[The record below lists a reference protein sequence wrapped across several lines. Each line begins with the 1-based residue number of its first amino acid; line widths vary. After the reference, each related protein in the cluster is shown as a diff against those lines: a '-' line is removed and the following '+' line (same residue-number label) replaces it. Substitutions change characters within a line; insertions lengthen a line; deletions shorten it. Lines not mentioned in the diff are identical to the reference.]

1 MTHIQ
6 HTAGDSAG
14 RRITAA
20 VPRALALGLFATT
33 LTLAMGCG
41 SAGGG
46 APPQPAADAG
56 GQAPAA
62 AAPKLDRVVFAL
74 QQPGI
79 EYQDVRHLNTPNEWP
94 LDPMYE
100 SLMGVDANTGKI
112 VPVLS
117 TGWQIDTKT
126 NDIRYQLRKG
136 VKFHKDN
143 GEFTAKDVVVKMRE
157 KVKDEPAA
165 AIQSSSIYWRG
176 LLKDVEVVN
185 DYEVVYHLKEAS
197 GLVMEF
203 GTDQFGG
210 ASMFSSQSYEKTGI
224 PPMNGEALAGTGPYQ
239 YDTRVQG
246 QYVRFTR
253 VPYKHWRTDAEFPA
267 FEFRWVKEAST
278 RMAALLAGE
287 VQLTDLP
294 EDLQKQAVIQGFKA
308 VQGRVPAFRAFV
320 AFQCCQFKD
329 TKNPALGYI
338 DPTSP
343 LADVRVRRALAK
355 SVNYDELNKSLFGGK
370 GERMINNPLHP
381 TRPGWDPSWEKRWP
395 ELYGFDVPAARAL
408 IAQAGYSAGNPLK
421 VNLRVAPVAGLAAA
435 QDVAEAV
442 GAYWRNAGVDVTL
455 RTGDPPPNPI
465 GNPQVYNEITIS
477 ATSSTPWTGIFNYGS
492 SLQHRNPGPEQADVD
507 QVLDKIR
514 NTMDFDAQDPMWRD
528 VGEKLFT
535 ANHFV
540 PLFWLPTVAIV
551 NPKFVSDYVFPG
563 SITGTWT
570 HIEGIKA
577 AR

>member
-1 MTHIQ
+1 MRNAQ
-6 HTAGDSAG
+6 PAGTG
-14 RRITAA
+14 RHRPAMAHLPGHLWLWGLLAA
-20 VPRALALGLFATT
+20 TIALAT
-33 LTLAMGCG
+33 GCA
-41 SAGGG
+41 SAP
-46 APPQPAADAG
+46 APQQPAADTG
-56 GQAPAA
+56 PAPT
-62 AAPKLDRVVFAL
+62 AAPKVDRVVFAL
-74 QQPGI
+74 QQPSI

-117 TGWQIDTKT
+117 TAWKIDTQT
-126 NDIRYQLRKG
+126 NSIRYQLRKG

-176 LLKDVEVVN
+176 LLKNVEVVN
-185 DYEVVYHLKEAS
+185 DYEVVYHLNAPS
-197 GLVMEF
+197 GLVLEF

-210 ASMFSSQSYEKTGI
+210 ASIFSSQSYEKLGI
-224 PPMNGEALAGTGPYQ
+224 PQMNGEALAGTGPYQ
-239 YDTRVQG
+239 YDTRVQQ
-246 QYVRFTR
+246 QYIRFTR
-253 VPYKHWRTDAEFPA
+253 IPYKHWRTDADFPA

-287 VQLTDLP
+287 VHLTDLP
-294 EDLQKQAVIQGFKA
+294 DDLQKQAVGQGFKT
-308 VQGRVPAFRAFV
+308 VQGRVPAFRTFV
-320 AFQCCQFKD
+320 TFQCCQFKD
-329 TKNPALGYI
+329 PKNPALGYI

-343 LADVRVRRALAK
+343 LADIRVRRALAK

-370 GERMINNPLHP
+370 GERMLNNPLHP

-395 ELYGFDVPAARAL
+395 ELYGFDVGAARSL
-408 IAQAGYSAGNPLK
+408 LTQAGYNSTGNPLK
-421 VNLRVAPVAGLAAA
+421 VNLRIMPVAGLSAA
-435 QDVAEAV
+435 QDAVEAI
-442 GAYWRNAGVDVTL
+442 GSYWRNAGIEVTL
-455 RTGDPPPNPI
+455 KTGDAPPNPL
-465 GNPQVYNEITIS
+465 GNPQVYNEIAIS

-492 SLQHRNPGPEQADVD
+492 SLQHRNPGPEQADAD

-514 NTMDFDAQDPMWRD
+514 NTMDYDAQEPMWKD

-540 PLFWLPTVAIV
+540 PLFWLPTVAVV
-551 NPKFVSDYVFPG
+551 NPKIVADYVFPG

-577 AR
+577 VR